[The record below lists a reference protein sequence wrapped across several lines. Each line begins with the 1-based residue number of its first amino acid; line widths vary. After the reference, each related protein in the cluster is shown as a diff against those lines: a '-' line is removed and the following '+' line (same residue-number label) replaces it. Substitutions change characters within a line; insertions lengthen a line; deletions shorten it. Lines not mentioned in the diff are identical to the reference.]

1 MCELKHSSKVPLQFH
16 KLCPLPYSMT
26 SLVDQALDTLV
37 QQDVIEPIMF
47 SDWACPIVPVLK
59 KDKKSIRI
67 CGDFSV
73 TVNRAI
79 ELDTYPIP
87 RIEDL
92 FTKLSG
98 GKSFSQVDLSQAYLQ
113 LQLEEESQKLVV
125 VNTHRGLFKY
135 KRLPYGISS
144 APGIFQRAIE
154 SLLHDI
160 PFVVV
165 YLDDI
170 LITGTTDE
178 EHLDTLDKVLH
189 RLESHGLKL
198 NKDKCTFLSPS
209 VIYLRHRNDQ
219 NGLHPSDDNV
229 RAVKDAP
236 RLTNVNQLTAYLGV
250 LTYYSKFL
258 PNLVSTLVPL
268 YSLLRSFTRW

>member
-1 MCELKHSSKVPLQFH
+1 
-16 KLCPLPYSMT
+16 MT
-26 SLVDQALDTLV
+26 SARPTYN
-37 QQDVIEPIMF
+37 F
-47 SDWACPIVPVLK
+47 S
-59 KDKKSIRI
+59 S
-67 CGDFSV
+67 
-73 TVNRAI
+73 
-79 ELDTYPIP
+79 
-87 RIEDL
+87 
-92 FTKLSG
+92 
-98 GKSFSQVDLSQAYLQ
+98 
-113 LQLEEESQKLVV
+113 EEESQKLVV

-209 VIYLRHRNDQ
+209 VVYLGHRIDQ
-219 NGLHPSDDNV
+219 NGI
-229 RAVKDAP
+229 R
-236 RLTNVNQLTAYLGV
+236 
-250 LTYYSKFL
+250 
-258 PNLVSTLVPL
+258 
-268 YSLLRSFTRW
+268 

>member
-1 MCELKHSSKVPLQFH
+1 M
-16 KLCPLPYSMT
+16 
-26 SLVDQALDTLV
+26 
-37 QQDVIEPIMF
+37 
-47 SDWACPIVPVLK
+47 
-59 KDKKSIRI
+59 
-67 CGDFSV
+67 
-73 TVNRAI
+73 
-79 ELDTYPIP
+79 
-87 RIEDL
+87 
-92 FTKLSG
+92 SG
-98 GKSFSQVDLSQAYLQ
+98 GKSFSKVDLSQQ
-113 LQLEEESQKLVV
+113 LQPKEESQKLVV
-125 VNTHRGLFKY
+125 VNTHHGLIKY
-135 KRLPYGISS
+135 RWLPYGNSS
-144 APGIFQRAIE
+144 APSIFQRPIE

-160 PFVVV
+160 PFVIV

-170 LITGTTDE
+170 LITGTTDK
-178 EHLDTLDKVLH
+178 EHIDTLDKVLH
-189 RLESHGLKL
+189 HLESHGLKL